1 MRCRPILFF
10 LLLFGPCCLAQ
21 HQPDEKKLL
30 DRVTAK
36 PDMSLMNRM
45 NDKKFSA
52 AAFSSGKKAP
62 GPSTFLYDQKVS
74 AEKYRNVRSF
84 LGIKN
89 PWFGKEVYDSNKA
102 SLWSKTLITNADK
115 KIAVK
120 SSEASKFYLA
130 DKKAAKREEPVR
142 TSAYLGRGG
151 AQGSLDRISDQIGK
165 NLTIEQVREILNKD
179 R

>member
-1 MRCRPILFF
+1 MRFRPIFLFLF
-10 LLLFGPCCLAQ
+10 LLGGDCLAQ
-21 HQPDEKKLL
+21 HQQDEKKLL
-30 DRVTAK
+30 DRLMAK
-36 PDMSLMNRM
+36 PDMSLINRM

-52 AAFSSGKKAP
+52 RAFSSGKKAP
-62 GPSTFLYDQKVS
+62 GSSTFLYDQKVS
-74 AEKYRNVRSF
+74 SEKYRNVRSF
-84 LGIKN
+84 LGVKN

-102 SLWSKTLITNADK
+102 SLWSKTLIKNSDK

-142 TSAYLGRGG
+142 TSTYLGRGG
-151 AQGSLDRISDQIGK
+151 AQGSLNQISDQIGK